1 MFSYFIE
8 NLSLKRESKL
18 DNFLNKKIVPS
29 FFVKNIQFFR
39 AISCGCPAYQSVVVK
54 PSDPTDDDYKFESWY
69 TEKECINEY
78 DFSVKNTDLSSF

>member
-39 AISCGCPAYQSVVVK
+39 AISCGCPVYFVNHHEPEFDGDSQSH
-54 PSDPTDDDYKFESWY
+54 
-69 TEKECINEY
+69 
-78 DFSVKNTDLSSF
+78 DLFYPH

>member
-39 AISCGCPAYQSVVVK
+39 AISCGCPEKKLLKFY
-54 PSDPTDDDYKFESWY
+54 DNIFLFYKY
-69 TEKECINEY
+69 IILKL
-78 DFSVKNTDLSSF
+78 LSTQGVTFFLQIVSGVRLYP